1 MTLLRIFVLWII
13 GLLTIVPYSIYQLLF
28 YAERDEYAFLIV
40 VPLFW
45 IFGFWG
51 VVGPLVA
58 VVRIRRL
65 MNALES
71 AGSMT
76 EIRQAYERND
86 GEEIIVDLIA
96 TENHVPRFL
105 ARIGYR
111 YVLRQLQARSSS
123 V

>member
-1 MTLLRIFVLWII
+1 MTMLRIFILWMI
-13 GLLTIVPYSIYQLLF
+13 GLLTIVPYSIYQLFF
-28 YAERDEYAFLIV
+28 YAQRHEYAFLIV

-51 VVGPLVA
+51 VVGPLIA

-71 AGSMT
+71 AGSMD
-76 EIRQAYERND
+76 EIRLAYERND

-96 TENHVPRFL
+96 TENHVPKFL
-105 ARIGYR
+105 ARIVYKYAR
-111 YVLRQLQARSSS
+111 RQLQARSTS

>member
-1 MTLLRIFVLWII
+1 MMLRIFILWMI
-13 GLLTIVPYSIYQLLF
+13 GLCTIVPYSIYQLLF
-28 YAERDEYAFLIV
+28 YAQSDEYAFLIV

-51 VVGPLVA
+51 VVGPLIA

-71 AGSMT
+71 AGSMD
-76 EIRQAYERND
+76 EIRLAYERND
-86 GEEIIVDLIA
+86 GEAVIVDLIA
-96 TENHVPRFL
+96 TENHLPKFL
-105 ARIGYR
+105 ARIVYK
-111 YVLRQLQARSSS
+111 YALRHLQARSS